1 MKVLL
6 IATSLSM
13 GGAEKVVAD
22 LADALVSSGCEV
34 LLMYMKEPLQ
44 VRPREP
50 KVGVVCLG
58 MHSAMDFPSAYLRFR
73 RMVREFK
80 PDIVHSHMFHATM
93 LARLTRLSMSVP
105 CMISTMHTAYDGG
118 RLRAV
123 AYRLTDRLTDIST
136 NVSCEAVDTLVASG
150 AVRRDRMIA
159 ICNGIAIDEFQ
170 ASPEARASLRDKFA
184 IDPDCKLFLAVG
196 RLGWS
201 KDYPNMFH
209 ALARLRDD
217 VRFKLLI
224 AGDGHLRPDLEK
236 LVGKLGLSPYVK
248 FLGIRSDI
256 AALMSAADVFVLSS
270 SGEGFALVVA
280 EAMACECVV
289 VATDSGGVREVLGDT
304 GFLVPSRNPAALAA
318 ALRTA
323 SSLCHE
329 DAAAMGRAARC
340 RVVDM
345 YSFDRAIEK
354 WRGLYGSLLATRHGI
369 SEHAASR

>member
-1 MKVLL
+1 MKILL

-22 LADALVSSGCEV
+22 LADAFVSSGCEV
-34 LLMYMKEPLQ
+34 LLMYMREPLQ
-44 VRPREP
+44 VRPRQS
-50 KVGVVCLG
+50 KVGLACLG
-58 MHSAMDFPSAYLRFR
+58 MHSATDFPAAYLRFR

-93 LARLTRLSMSVP
+93 LARLTRLSMSMP
-105 CMISTMHTAYDGG
+105 CMISTMHTACDGG
-118 RLRAV
+118 RLRAA

-136 NVSCEAVDTLVASG
+136 NVSCEAADALVTSG
-150 AVRRDRMIA
+150 AVRRGRMVA
-159 ICNGIAIDEFQ
+159 ICNGIATDEFR
-170 ASPEARASLRDKFA
+170 ASPAARASIRDSFA

-196 RLGWS
+196 RLGLS

-217 VRFKLLI
+217 VRFKLLV
-224 AGDGHLRPDLEK
+224 AGEGHLRAKLEN
-236 LVGKLGLSPYVK
+236 LVGKLGLSSHVK
-248 FLGIRSDI
+248 FLGIRRDI

-270 SGEGFALVVA
+270 SSEGFALVVA

-304 GFLVPSRNPAALAA
+304 GFLVPSRDPVALAA

-323 SSLCHE
+323 ASLSDE

-345 YSFDRAIEK
+345 YSFDRTIEK
-354 WRGLYGSLLATRHGI
+354 WRGLYGSLLATRDG
-369 SEHAASR
+369 ASGQATSR